1 MFMWFLS
8 NVKFIIFNSVKTSKS
23 PLCDCSNAYLPVTV
37 NINVVGEGAT
47 NTKRATN
54 EQTLFKF
61 CTPFIDCATEINN
74 TQVDNAKDVDVVILM
89 KNLIEYSDNYSKT
102 SRSLW
107 KYCRDEPDNN
117 MADSK
122 SFKFKSKF
130 LDNTNNEGI
139 INAKVSVH

>member
-1 MFMWFLS
+1 MI
-8 NVKFIIFNSVKTSKS
+8 FIKCQVHNFNSVKTSKS
-23 PLCDCSNAYLPVTV
+23 RLCDCSNAYLPVTV
-37 NINVVGEGAT
+37 NINVVGKGAT

-54 EQTLFKF
+54 EQTLFK
-61 CTPFIDCATEINN
+61 CGTPIIDCATEINN

-139 INAKVSVH
+139 INAKVAVH